1 MKYNDE
7 DRIEIGRQ
15 IYENELTRYEAA
27 RMYGVSAETA
37 RSYMREYRDAHNLPP
52 KSAHTHPAKPC
63 GKTPECWD
71 DYKDMSKEELLYE
84 LAKSK
89 IEISRLKKGY
99 MVKGSGSNKTYLVLD
114 SRTTK

>member
-27 RMYGVSAETA
+27 RMYGVRAETA
-37 RSYMREYRDAHNLPP
+37 RSYMREYRDVHNLPP

-71 DYKDMSKEELLYE
+71 DYKDMSKGELLYE

-89 IEISRLKKGY
+89 IEISR
-99 MVKGSGSNKTYLVLD
+99 
-114 SRTTK
+114 